1 MIFWVS
7 SFCAAWTPCCA
18 SHASSALTAWS
29 WRPLMPPAV
38 LMSATAS
45 SPAFRIAMP
54 GSAYGPVKGPVIPTL
69 IGPAL
74 LALLLLL
81 PQAAINSA
89 PQAAR
94 LAATNRRLNIV
105 PPYPFVVAHRHLPVR
120 RGESAPAASH
130 YSLELGP
137 VSVPRIRVSRS
148 ERARLWAWPRGTG
161 ERRVVMTSEPEPR
174 LRVVWTDPVTG
185 RKGYAVIDRMVNGL
199 AGGGTRMRSGVTIE
213 EVERLARTMSYKN
226 GAFNLPGGGA
236 KGGID
241 IDPHDPEARGLLSRY
256 VRAMRP
262 LYRNGWGTAED
273 LGISQELLNEVFAEQ
288 GVGMTVQAMLDR
300 SGDPEAAGRRG
311 SQGLAVNVEGIGL
324 ADCIGGYGV
333 AEASAAAAEYKG
345 WDISKLRAVVQ
356 GFGSMGGSSARYLAR
371 LGARIVGVVDVNGA
385 VTNPDGLDV
394 ELLLRS
400 RTTLGEIDRS
410 ALRPGD
416 LELPRERWLEI
427 DADIVMPA
435 AVADAITAEN
445 SAAIKARMVVEAANI
460 PTTDDAQRLLH
471 QRGVVVIPDYV
482 ANGGANA
489 WWWWTLLGVIEADAE
504 QSFAHVSKV
513 MRETVR
519 RMLELADARRMTPR
533 DAANELSMEN
543 LDRLAGRLGE
553 DASETPLEPVRA

>member
-69 IGPAL
+69 IGPEL
-74 LALLLLL
+74 LALLPLL

-94 LAATNRRLNIV
+94 LAARNRRLNIV
-105 PPYPFVVAHRHLPVR
+105 PPYPVVPTAIFPSR
-120 RGESAPAASH
+120 RGESAPAAGH

-148 ERARLWAWPRGTG
+148 ALARLWASRCGAGDRRGDM
-161 ERRVVMTSEPEPR
+161 RSESEPR
-174 LRVVWTDPVTG
+174 LRVIWTDPVTG

-199 AGGGTRMRSGVTIE
+199 AGGGTRMRSGVTLD

-236 KGGID
+236 KGGVD
-241 IDPHDPEARGLLSRY
+241 IDPHDPEARGVLSRY

-273 LGISQELLNEVFAEQ
+273 LGVSQELLNEVFAEQ

-300 SGDPEAAGRRG
+300 SGDPQAAGRRV
-311 SQGLAVNVEGIGL
+311 SQGLAIKVDGIGL

-333 AEASAAAAEYKG
+333 AEAAAAAAEHKG

-356 GFGSMGGSSARYLAR
+356 GFGSMGGASARYLAR
-371 LGARIVGVVDVNGA
+371 LGAKVVGVVDVNGA
-385 VTNPDGLDV
+385 VTNPHGLDV
-394 ELLLRS
+394 ERLLKSRS
-400 RTTLGEIDRS
+400 TLGEIDRS
-410 ALRPGD
+410 ALQSGD
-416 LELPRERWLEI
+416 REQPRERWLEI
-427 DADIVMPA
+427 DADIIVPA
-435 AVADAITAEN
+435 AVADAITADN
-445 SAAIKARMVVEAANI
+445 AAAIRGRMVVEAANI
-460 PTTDDAQRLLH
+460 PTTEEAQSRLYE
-471 QRGVVVIPDYV
+471 RGVVVIPDYV

-489 WWWWTLLGVIEADAE
+489 WWWSTLLGVIEPDAE
-504 QSFAHVSKV
+504 QSFKQVSKV
-513 MRETVR
+513 MRETAKGI
-519 RMLELADARRMTPR
+519 LELADTRHITPR
-533 DAANELSMEN
+533 AAANQLSMEN

-553 DASETPLEPVRA
+553 DASATPLEPVRA